1 MKKLSIFAATVL
13 LCGTTAAMAVPNS
26 TNSAGNQSQGATNQQ
41 TIDSRVTAIFSKSA
55 NANGGAEM
63 TAELKALLT
72 TNPEL
77 AADVTAAS
85 KKANLDQKVAAGKA
99 LAQAEQALKD
109 AGNTNGANKIKS
121 ASDAS
126 DEQTLAAYQAERSQV
141 VASDDGGE
149 GSGRGG
155 RGGFGN
161 GGNYGGGSGGGSV
174 SGH

>member
-13 LCGTTAAMAVPNS
+13 LCGTTATIAAPDHNGGHRNRPQG
-26 TNSAGNQSQGATNQQ
+26 TTSQQP
-41 TIDSRVTAIFSKSA
+41 IDSRVSAIFSKYPD
-55 NANGGAEM
+55 GGEQM
-63 TAELKALLT
+63 TAELKALVT

-77 AADVTAAS
+77 ADDVTAAS
-85 KKANLDQKVAAGKA
+85 KNATLDQKVAAGKA

-109 AGNTNGANKIKS
+109 SGNMAGANKVKR
-121 ASDAS
+121 AADAS
-126 DEQTLAAYQAERSQV
+126 DVQTLAAYQAERSQV

-149 GSGRGG
+149 GGGRGG

-174 SGH
+174 SAH

>member
-13 LCGTTAAMAVPNS
+13 LCGTTAAMAVPNANS
-26 TNSAGNQSQGATNQQ
+26 TRNQSQGATNPQ
-41 TIDSRVTAIFSKSA
+41 TIDSRVTAIFSTYP
-55 NANGGAEM
+55 NGGTEM

-99 LAQAEQALKD
+99 LAQAEQALRD
-109 AGNTNGANKIKS
+109 AGNTTGGNKIKNS
-121 ASDAS
+121 SDAS
-126 DEQTLAAYQAERSQV
+126 DPQTLAAYQAERSQV

-149 GSGRGG
+149 GGGRGG

>member
-13 LCGTTAAMAVPNS
+13 LCGTTAAIAVPNA
-26 TNSAGNQSQGATNQQ
+26 TNGARNQSQGTTHQQ
-41 TIDSRVTAIFSKSA
+41 AIDSRVTVIFSKYP
-55 NANGGAEM
+55 NGGAEM

-85 KKANLDQKVAAGKA
+85 KNANQDQKVASGKA

-109 AGNTNGANKIKS
+109 AGNTAGANKVKS

-126 DEQTLAAYQAERSQV
+126 DPLTLAAYQAERSQV

-149 GSGRGG
+149 GGGRGG